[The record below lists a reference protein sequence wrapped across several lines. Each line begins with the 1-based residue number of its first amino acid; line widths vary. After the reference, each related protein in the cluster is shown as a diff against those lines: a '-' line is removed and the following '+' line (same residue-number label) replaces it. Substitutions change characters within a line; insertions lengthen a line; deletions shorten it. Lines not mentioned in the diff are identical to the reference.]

1 MAYRYD
7 PDLEFLGTC
16 TSKELNDLVDC
27 LIYDKD
33 GSTRWTEE
41 LTSTTNYKRY
51 APDHSQYWEEIAA
64 EIQCFGANTFV
75 TLFRGGKGVL
85 YREVLCD
92 VCDKMKVKYNKKASV
107 ETIEQDLLMKILA
120 DSLKTMSS
128 DEVEELGRNLG
139 MQSLAGLSPQAL
151 AAAFQ
156 VVFQAGGFKSYQ
168 LTLIVVNAVMKAL
181 MGRGLAFAA
190 NATLARSMAILTG
203 PIGWAI
209 TAAWTVIDVGGAAY
223 RVTIPAVIQV
233 AFLRSRKKAGVSD

>member
-1 MAYRYD
+1 
-7 PDLEFLGTC
+7 
-16 TSKELNDLVDC
+16 
-27 LIYDKD
+27 
-33 GSTRWTEE
+33 
-41 LTSTTNYKRY
+41 
-51 APDHSQYWEEIAA
+51 
-64 EIQCFGANTFV
+64 
-75 TLFRGGKGVL
+75 
-85 YREVLCD
+85 
-92 VCDKMKVKYNKKASV
+92 
-107 ETIEQDLLMKILA
+107 MKI
-120 DSLKTMSS
+120 
-128 DEVEELGRNLG
+128 
-139 MQSLAGLSPQAL
+139 LAGLSPQAL

-233 AFLRSRKKAGVSD
+233 AFLRSRKKAGVND

>member
-1 MAYRYD
+1 
-7 PDLEFLGTC
+7 
-16 TSKELNDLVDC
+16 
-27 LIYDKD
+27 
-33 GSTRWTEE
+33 
-41 LTSTTNYKRY
+41 
-51 APDHSQYWEEIAA
+51 
-64 EIQCFGANTFV
+64 
-75 TLFRGGKGVL
+75 
-85 YREVLCD
+85 
-92 VCDKMKVKYNKKASV
+92 
-107 ETIEQDLLMKILA
+107 MKILA

-181 MGRGLAFAA
+181 MGRGLALAA

>member
-41 LTSTTNYKRY
+41 LTSTTYSNRY
-51 APDHSQYWEEIAA
+51 APDHSQYWQEIAA
-64 EIQCFGANTFV
+64 AIQCFGANTFV
-75 TLFRGGKGVL
+75 TFFRGGKGVL

-203 PIGWAI
+203 PIGWAV

>member
-1 MAYRYD
+1 
-7 PDLEFLGTC
+7 
-16 TSKELNDLVDC
+16 
-27 LIYDKD
+27 
-33 GSTRWTEE
+33 
-41 LTSTTNYKRY
+41 
-51 APDHSQYWEEIAA
+51 
-64 EIQCFGANTFV
+64 
-75 TLFRGGKGVL
+75 
-85 YREVLCD
+85 
-92 VCDKMKVKYNKKASV
+92 MK
-107 ETIEQDLLMKILA
+107 T
-120 DSLKTMSS
+120 
-128 DEVEELGRNLG
+128 
-139 MQSLAGLSPQAL
+139 LAGLSPQAL

-233 AFLRSRKKAGVSD
+233 AFYAAEKKPESAIEPRDYTTKTPPKLSSPPAVTLTRD

>member
-203 PIGWAI
+203 PIGWAV